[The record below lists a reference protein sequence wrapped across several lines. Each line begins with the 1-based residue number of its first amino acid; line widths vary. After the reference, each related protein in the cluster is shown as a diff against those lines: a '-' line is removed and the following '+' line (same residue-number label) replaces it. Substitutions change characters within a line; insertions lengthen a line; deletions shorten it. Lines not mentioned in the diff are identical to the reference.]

1 MRKLDPQPSTLTL
14 ALGCSTRH
22 TGNNLDFFRID
33 LDLNLLLIDINLDLN
48 LLLIDINLDLRLLVV
63 ASAMFV
69 LAETTETCVRQ
80 LAV

>member
-33 LDLNLLLIDINLDLN
+33 LDLNLLLIDINLDL
-48 LLLIDINLDLRLLVV
+48 RLLVV